1 MSPRIAIDR
10 HSLSALCQ
18 RWKIERMELFGSVLR
33 DDFGPESDIDVLVTF
48 AEDANWSL
56 FAFVRCKEEL
66 EALFGRRVDLLTRPA
81 VERSHNPYR
90 RNAILSSA
98 EAIYG
103 P

>member
-1 MSPRIAIDR
+1 
-10 HSLSALCQ
+10 
-18 RWKIERMELFGSVLR
+18 MELFGSVLR